1 MSIRCSISVAMALCL
16 GLYLGACSK
25 SEEQQTGSDLRS
37 DMQLHDVAY
46 YVANDAARSEMQTV
60 CDKWKASQRSPFSWP
75 SVVVQTCNNVTGA
88 NEVIQHKRDRA
99 DFRKGMG
106 I

>member
-1 MSIRCSISVAMALCL
+1 MARVRQCSIVAVAILSTL
-16 GLYLGACSK
+16 SACSK
-25 SEEQQTGSDLRS
+25 SEQEQSGDGLRS

-46 YVANDAARSEMQTV
+46 YVANDAARTEMQGV

-75 SVVVQTCNNVTGA
+75 SVVVETCNNVTSA
-88 NEVIQHKRDRA
+88 NEAIRQKKDRA
-99 DFRKGMG
+99 DFKKGMG